1 MNSYG
6 TKFRLS
12 IFGESHGP
20 LIGVVLDGV
29 PAGMPLSREDFLA
42 DLDRRRSGAKG
53 STPRKESDLPEIV
66 SGVCDGHTTGAPL
79 TIVFRNSNTRSG
91 DYSDFRATPR
101 PGHADFVAERKY
113 RAFNDLRG
121 GGHFSG
127 RLTLTLVAAG
137 VVAKK
142 MIGPIEIRARITE
155 LGGIPRE
162 RLNCEPGREL
172 GAEGAPTLWD
182 ELIDRT
188 LRELDSVGG
197 VIECT
202 CDKVPVGLGEPFFDS
217 LESQL
222 AHLAFSIPAVRG
234 IEFGDGFAAARMKG
248 SEHNDCFVNGEGKP
262 LPTGRAESTVVSR
275 TAIPWCSASL
285 SNLLPASR
293 RNNIRSILRRDGWK
307 SSSSKGGTTPASPC
321 AVRSWWRRSLRSRWL
336 TTDRFL
342 PKIN

>member
-127 RLTLTLVAAG
+127 RLTLTLVASFALRLIEKLMDGSDSYELAQGDQLVMAAG
-137 VVAKK
+137 TYSHPDRNP
-142 MIGPIEIRARITE
+142 GPDHRAGRYSPRAAE
-155 LGGIPRE
+155 LR
-162 RLNCEPGREL
+162 
-172 GAEGAPTLWD
+172 A
-182 ELIDRT
+182 
-188 LRELDSVGG
+188 
-197 VIECT
+197 
-202 CDKVPVGLGEPFFDS
+202 
-217 LESQL
+217 
-222 AHLAFSIPAVRG
+222 
-234 IEFGDGFAAARMKG
+234 
-248 SEHNDCFVNGEGKP
+248 GEGIGRRGCP
-262 LPTGRAESTVVSR
+262 DALGRA
-275 TAIPWCSASL
+275 
-285 SNLLPASR
+285 
-293 RNNIRSILRRDGWK
+293 D
-307 SSSSKGGTTPASPC
+307 
-321 AVRSWWRRSLRSRWL
+321 
-336 TTDRFL
+336 
-342 PKIN
+342 

>member
-162 RLNCEPGREL
+162 RLNCKPGKEL

-202 CDKVPVGLGEPFFDS
+202 CDKVPAGLGEQFCDS
-217 LESQL
+217 LESQFS
-222 AHLAFSIPAVRG
+222 HLAFSIPAVR
-234 IEFGDGFAAARMKG
+234 
-248 SEHNDCFVNGEGKP
+248 
-262 LPTGRAESTVVSR
+262 VS
-275 TAIPWCSASL
+275 
-285 SNLLPASR
+285 
-293 RNNIRSILRRDGWK
+293 
-307 SSSSKGGTTPASPC
+307 
-321 AVRSWWRRSLRSRWL
+321 
-336 TTDRFL
+336 
-342 PKIN
+342 

>member
-29 PAGMPLSREDFLA
+29 PAGMPLCREDFLA

-53 STPRKESDLPEIV
+53 STPRKESDLPELV
-66 SGVCDGHTTGAPL
+66 SGVCDGRTTGAPL

-91 DYSDFRATPR
+91 DYSEFRATPR

-113 RAFNDLRG
+113 HAFNDLRG

-162 RLNCEPGREL
+162 RLNCPEGQEL
-172 GAEGAPTLWD
+172 GVAGAPTLWD

-188 LRELDSVGG
+188 LRESDSIGG
-197 VIECT
+197 VVECT
-202 CDKVPVGLGEPFFDS
+202 CNNVPVGLGEPFFDS

-248 SEHNDCFVNGEGKP
+248 SEHNDRFVNGEGKTATNGAGGINGGISNGNP
-262 LPTGRAESTVVSR
+262 VVFRIAVKPTSSIARKQCTFNFATGQMEEFIVKGRHDACIALRCPVVVE
-275 TAIPWCSASL
+275 AIA
-285 SNLLPASR
+285 AIAFA
-293 RNNIRSILRRDGWK
+293 NN
-307 SSSSKGGTTPASPC
+307 
-321 AVRSWWRRSLRSRWL
+321 
-336 TTDRFL
+336 
-342 PKIN
+342 

>member
-127 RLTLTLVAAG
+127 RLTLTLVAGG
-137 VVAKK
+137 VGAKK
-142 MIGPIEIRARITE
+142 MIGPVEIRAPVTQ
-155 LGGIPRE
+155 
-162 RLNCEPGREL
+162 
-172 GAEGAPTLWD
+172 
-182 ELIDRT
+182 
-188 LRELDSVGG
+188 VGG
-197 VIECT
+197 EFRLQSVASSVSLARLA
-202 CDKVPVGLGEPFFDS
+202 KHGVPVRVAGAAP
-217 LESQL
+217 L
-222 AHLAFSIPAVRG
+222 APPTALNTNSGSISVPRCWRKYAS
-234 IEFGDGFAAARMKG
+234 ARARSG
-248 SEHNDCFVNGEGKP
+248 PSRASKP
-262 LPTGRAESTVVSR
+262 
-275 TAIPWCSASL
+275 SACVT
-285 SNLLPASR
+285 R
-293 RNNIRSILRRDGWK
+293 
-307 SSSSKGGTTPASPC
+307 
-321 AVRSWWRRSLRSRWL
+321 
-336 TTDRFL
+336 
-342 PKIN
+342 

>member
-121 GGHFSG
+121 CGHFSG
-127 RLTLTLVAAG
+127 RLTLTLVASFVLRLIEKLMDGSDSYELAQGDQLVMAAG
-137 VVAKK
+137 TYSHPDRGTPFDEVNREYTGEEKRNRIR
-142 MIGPIEIRARITE
+142 IGLKNRNGSTR
-155 LGGIPRE
+155 GGR
-162 RLNCEPGREL
+162 
-172 GAEGAPTLWD
+172 
-182 ELIDRT
+182 
-188 LRELDSVGG
+188 
-197 VIECT
+197 
-202 CDKVPVGLGEPFFDS
+202 
-217 LESQL
+217 
-222 AHLAFSIPAVRG
+222 
-234 IEFGDGFAAARMKG
+234 
-248 SEHNDCFVNGEGKP
+248 
-262 LPTGRAESTVVSR
+262 
-275 TAIPWCSASL
+275 
-285 SNLLPASR
+285 
-293 RNNIRSILRRDGWK
+293 
-307 SSSSKGGTTPASPC
+307 
-321 AVRSWWRRSLRSRWL
+321 
-336 TTDRFL
+336 
-342 PKIN
+342 

>member
-1 MNSYG
+1 MPEKVTIAVDALGGDNA
-6 TKFRLS
+6 
-12 IFGESHGP
+12 P
-20 LIGVVLDGV
+20 GVVLDGV

-162 RLNCEPGREL
+162 RLNCEPGKEL

-248 SEHNDCFVNGEGKP
+248 SEHNDCFVNGEGK
-262 LPTGRAESTVVSR
+262 
-275 TAIPWCSASL
+275 TATNGAGGI
-285 SNLLPASR
+285 NGG
-293 RNNIRSILRRDGWK
+293 ILRRDGWK

>member
-29 PAGMPLSREDFLA
+29 PGGMPLSREDFLA

-66 SGVCDGHTTGAPL
+66 SGRLRRAHYGCSAHDRIPQQQYPFGRLFGLSRDAP
-79 TIVFRNSNTRSG
+79 S
-91 DYSDFRATPR
+91 
-101 PGHADFVAERKY
+101 GHADFVAERKY

-162 RLNCEPGREL
+162 RLNCKPGKEL

-202 CDKVPVGLGEPFFDS
+202 CDKVPSD
-217 LESQL
+217 
-222 AHLAFSIPAVRG
+222 
-234 IEFGDGFAAARMKG
+234 
-248 SEHNDCFVNGEGKP
+248 
-262 LPTGRAESTVVSR
+262 
-275 TAIPWCSASL
+275 W
-285 SNLLPASR
+285 ASR
-293 RNNIRSILRRDGWK
+293 SSIRSNRNWLTWHFRFRRCGA
-307 SSSSKGGTTPASPC
+307 SSSATDSPQ
-321 AVRSWWRRSLRSRWL
+321 
-336 TTDRFL
+336 
-342 PKIN
+342 PE

>member
-162 RLNCEPGREL
+162 RLNCKPGKEL
-172 GAEGAPTLWD
+172 GA
-182 ELIDRT
+182 
-188 LRELDSVGG
+188 
-197 VIECT
+197 
-202 CDKVPVGLGEPFFDS
+202 
-217 LESQL
+217 
-222 AHLAFSIPAVRG
+222 
-234 IEFGDGFAAARMKG
+234 
-248 SEHNDCFVNGEGKP
+248 
-262 LPTGRAESTVVSR
+262 
-275 TAIPWCSASL
+275 
-285 SNLLPASR
+285 
-293 RNNIRSILRRDGWK
+293 
-307 SSSSKGGTTPASPC
+307 
-321 AVRSWWRRSLRSRWL
+321 RRSGTS
-336 TTDRFL
+336 
-342 PKIN
+342 

>member
-162 RLNCEPGREL
+162 RLNCKPGKEL

-188 LRELDSVGG
+188 LRCRYDYKSLLTAVHRFHQYRVEYLFPDDACGLEL
-197 VIECT
+197 
-202 CDKVPVGLGEPFFDS
+202 
-217 LESQL
+217 
-222 AHLAFSIPAVRG
+222 
-234 IEFGDGFAAARMKG
+234 FGKHAY
-248 SEHNDCFVNGEGKP
+248 
-262 LPTGRAESTVVSR
+262 
-275 TAIPWCSASL
+275 
-285 SNLLPASR
+285 LLPPGE
-293 RNNIRSILRRDGWK
+293 ILPDSYQLSGFPMAEHK
-307 SSSSKGGTTPASPC
+307 TDE
-321 AVRSWWRRSLRSRWL
+321 L
-336 TTDRFL
+336 TCFL
-342 PKIN
+342 